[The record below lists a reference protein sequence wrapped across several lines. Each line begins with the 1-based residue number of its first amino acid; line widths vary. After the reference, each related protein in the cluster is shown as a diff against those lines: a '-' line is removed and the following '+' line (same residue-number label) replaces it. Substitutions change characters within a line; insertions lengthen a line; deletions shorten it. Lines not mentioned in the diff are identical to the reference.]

1 LAASKQPDEN
11 TMLRSSKIEM
21 TVLTTPDMS
30 NFGGNM
36 HGGELL
42 KLLDKVA
49 YTCAM
54 RYCGKYVVTL
64 SVDQVLFKQAIKI
77 GELLYLRASV
87 NFTGSS
93 SMEVGIQVT
102 AENLEEGTVRHTNS
116 SYFTMVAVDKAGK
129 PTPIEPLRP
138 ETEQDQKRWQEA
150 QQRRAQRQKKS

>member
-1 LAASKQPDEN
+1 
-11 TMLRSSKIEM
+11 MLRSSKIEM

-129 PTPIEPLRP
+129 PTAIEPLRP